1 MTLKEFIKLNVGDK
15 VKVFGSSLGTV
26 SRRFS
31 NDVWVKWDASVV
43 KYGWNDAVSTR
54 FNCYQEDA
62 NLFELI
68 SKAQTASS

>member
-1 MTLKEFIKLNVGDK
+1 MTLKEFIKLNVGDR
-15 VKVFGSSLGTV
+15 VKVFGKSHGTV
-26 SRRFS
+26 ARRFCH
-31 NDVWVKWDASVV
+31 DVWIKWDDSVE

-68 SKAQTASS
+68 NKVQKTNY